1 MSPISRAADLP
12 LFTDTVAPDPTAALA
27 GADRA
32 GVRRADGRR
41 TPRRSAGEFEG
52 QDPLLVL
59 PPTAETGADREHP
72 ATDPSSVDRS
82 PGSPSPLARP
92 RRRGGPSLSAARIA
106 DALGQPRPTAQQ
118 VSVIEQPPG
127 PMLVV
132 AGAGSGKTETM
143 AARVVWLVANGHVDP
158 DQVLGLTFTRKAA
171 AELSARVIARL
182 RSLREAGLWQ
192 PADGTTDLGAAPPT
206 ISTYHA
212 YAARLVREHALRVG
226 REPESRLL
234 SEAAA
239 WQVAAEVVT
248 AYDGPLD
255 QIGKAESTITNAVV
269 DLAGE
274 LAEHLVTPADLAEWL
289 DGIDARFDAIEA
301 AGKTLLSGSKEMRA
315 ALRGRRALVP
325 VLERFGDLKRRRGAL
340 DFADQ
345 MALAARIALR
355 FPEVGLIERARFG
368 AVLLDEFQDTS
379 HAQLQF
385 LAALFAPASG
395 AHPVTAVGDPNQSI
409 YAWRGASA
417 ATLAQFPGAFGGEG
431 TPVLPLS
438 VTWRNDRRILAAANV
453 IAAPL
458 RERSRV
464 PVTALDP
471 APGAHEG
478 RIDITRAETIEA
490 EAEAVAAWASAQLS
504 GGAKSAAVL
513 CRKRS
518 QFEPVIDALAAANL
532 PYEVVGLGGLLLTP
546 EVQDVVALLSIAH
559 DAARGDRLMRLLTG
573 PLCRLGAADLDR
585 FHAWARA
592 RQQQPARGDATA
604 GPTDLS
610 AVAADRVSLV
620 EALVDFSAATSGE
633 REASGVSPTAS
644 RRLVALAAR
653 LAELRSVTA
662 AGLADLVGAAERILG
677 LDIEVLARPEFGPA
691 AGRAH
696 LDAFADVAASFAA
709 SSDRPTL
716 GGFLAW
722 LDAALLEERGLDL
735 GTIDIAPG
743 AVHVLT
749 VHAAKGLEWDAV
761 AIPGLVEAGFPVHK
775 AVQSSF
781 DDATQR
787 WRASEPNDGAWT
799 VGLDGLPYDLRG
811 DRDDLPVFDWRSAT
825 SAKDLDTRRD
835 EFRGAAGRH
844 LLDEERRLAYVA
856 LTRARHRMLL
866 SCAVWGTQTSPR
878 VPARFLTELLDQ
890 RPDLLDIGT
899 WTPDPE
905 PGALNPRLAEP
916 MSGAW
921 PSRPPPTAGLIAAAA
936 LVQSAKSDDRPAT
949 SMGAQIEILLAERER
964 RRRPDQSWHG
974 GAPPDQWR
982 IRDALDGHLTT
993 TELVRFAADPDTF
1006 AVSVRRPMPQ
1016 PPAPALRRGTSF
1028 HSWVERHYRRAALLD
1043 PDDLP
1048 GSADDETPEA
1058 YDLDVLIGHFRAG
1071 PWASQ
1076 VPIEVEVSVEAV
1088 IGQLAVRGRIDAVF
1102 ARPEGGVTIVD
1113 WKTGRPPIGADAHA
1127 QAIQLAT
1134 YRAAYARLR
1143 GLDEATDVDAAFYYA
1158 ATGETVYPAL
1168 RSGADLEA
1176 LIATLE

>member
-1 MSPISRAADLP
+1 MSAPSRPTDLAPEAPAA
-12 LFTDTVAPDPTAALA
+12 PT
-27 GADRA
+27 
-32 GVRRADGRR
+32 ADGRR
-41 TPRRSAGEFEG
+41 PSRSRGRREIPGQEPLPDFPAAVSGRPDRAQPAG
-52 QDPLLVL
+52 DPGAQTN
-59 PPTAETGADREHP
+59 PPGGG
-72 ATDPSSVDRS
+72 S
-82 PGSPSPLARP
+82 PGAGVRP
-92 RRRGGPSLSAARIA
+92 PAGSRLTAARIA
-106 DALGQPRPTAQQ
+106 VALGQPRPTTQQ
-118 VSVIEQPPG
+118 QAVIEQPPG

-171 AELSARVIARL
+171 AELSARVVARL
-182 RSLREAGLWQ
+182 RALRAAGLWV
-192 PADGTTDLGAAPPT
+192 PADGAADLGAAPPT

-255 QIGKAESTITNAVV
+255 EIGKAESTITNAVV

-274 LAEHLVTPADLAEWL
+274 LAEHLVTPAELAIWL
-289 DGIDARFDAIEA
+289 DAIEERFVAVEA
-301 AGKTLLSGSKEMRA
+301 AGRTLLSGSQLMRA
-315 ALRGRRALVP
+315 TLRGRRALVP
-325 VLERFGDLKRRRGAL
+325 VLERFGELKRQRGAL

-345 MALAARIALR
+345 MALAARIATR
-355 FPEVGLIERARFG
+355 FPEVGAIERARFG

-379 HAQLQF
+379 HAQLGF
-385 LAALFAPASG
+385 LAALFAPPAG
-395 AHPVTAVGDPNQSI
+395 PHPVTAVGDPNQSI

-417 ATLAQFPGAFGGEG
+417 ATLAQFPVAFGGEA

-453 IAAPL
+453 VAAPL

-464 PVTALDP
+464 PVTPLDP
-471 APGAHEG
+471 APQAHEG
-478 RIDITRAETIEA
+478 RIDVARAETVEDEA
-490 EAEAVAAWASAQLS
+490 AMVAQWIGAQLR
-504 GGAKSAAVL
+504 GGAGSAAVL

-518 QFEPVIDALAAANL
+518 QFEPVIEALGAAGL

-585 FHAWARA
+585 FHTWARA
-592 RQQQPARGDATA
+592 RQQPEPDGASPRPA
-604 GPTDLS
+604 DLS

-620 EALVDFSAATSGE
+620 EALVDFGAATARE
-633 REASGVSPTAS
+633 REESSVSPVGS

-677 LDIEVLARPEFGPA
+677 LDIEVLARPVFGPA

-761 AIPGLVEAGFPVHK
+761 AVPGLVEASFPVHK

-781 DDATQR
+781 EETTQR
-787 WRASEPNDGAWT
+787 WRVSEPSDGAWT

-811 DRDDLPVFDWRSAT
+811 DRDDLPGFDWRSAT
-825 SAKDLDTRRD
+825 SAKDFDTRR
-835 EFRGAAGRH
+835 EAFRAAAGRH

-866 SCAVWGTQTSPR
+866 TCAVWGTQTSPR
-878 VPARFLTELLDQ
+878 VPSRFLTELIDQ

-899 WTPDPE
+899 WTPDP
-905 PGALNPRLAEP
+905 PAQAANPRLAEP
-916 MSGAW
+916 ISVAW
-921 PSRPPPTAGLIAAAA
+921 PSRPPAPAGLAAAA
-936 LVQSAKSDDRPAT
+936 DLVQRAARGDAPAT
-949 SMGAQIEILLAERER
+949 PLSGQVEILLAERER
-964 RRRPDQSWHG
+964 RRAPDQAWQ
-974 GAPPDQWR
+974 GATPPRDWR
-982 IRDALDGHLTT
+982 LLDALDGHVTT
-993 TELVRFAADPDTF
+993 TELVRFAADPDAF

-1016 PPAPALRRGTSF
+1016 PPAPALRRGTTF

-1043 PDDLP
+1043 PDELP
-1048 GSADDETPEA
+1048 GSADDELPGD
-1058 YDLDVLIGHFRAG
+1058 YDVAELIAHFLAG
-1071 PWASQ
+1071 PWAAQ
-1076 VPIEVEVSVEAV
+1076 VPLEVEVAVEAV
-1088 IGQLAVRGRIDAVF
+1088 LGSVAVRGRIDAVF
-1102 ARPEGGVTIVD
+1102 ARPGGGVTIVD
-1113 WKTGRPPIGADAHA
+1113 WKTSRPPTGAEAHA

-1143 GLDEATDVDAAFYYA
+1143 GWDETTDVDAAFYYA
-1158 ATGETVYPAL
+1158 ATGETVYPVL

-1176 LIATLE
+1176 LIATLT